1 MVSGSRVVPLFAHI
15 PDNQLLGYGVPVEWL
30 GAVKAAD
37 EDSILDLADHLPAE
51 AAEALLEQAVGKVG
65 GHAKQ
70 TWSSP
75 GNQVLRRRVLVG
87 GSGQEDDAG

>member
-15 PDNQLLGYGVPVEWL
+15 PDNKLLGYGVPVEWL

-51 AAEALLEQAVGKVG
+51 AAEALLEQAVDKVG

-70 TWSSP
+70 TWSS
-75 GNQVLRRRVLVG
+75 LARF
-87 GSGQEDDAG
+87 